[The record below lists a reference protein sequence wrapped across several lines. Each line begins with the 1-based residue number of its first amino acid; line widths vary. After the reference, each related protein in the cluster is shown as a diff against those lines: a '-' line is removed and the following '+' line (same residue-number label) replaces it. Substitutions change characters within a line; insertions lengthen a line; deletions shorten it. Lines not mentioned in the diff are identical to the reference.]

1 MPGARTLHT
10 WIPALLPI
18 HAQRQ
23 PHTGLERSRPRQSE
37 NPDRRVGHPRN
48 ADHDLERARLPHRL
62 HCCRALPRLAARPP
76 RLPGPPQKRQL
87 RQRPVLTG
95 LGPANESSSVP
106 QRSRPKLPSRLRVP
120 RPGIQQLQ
128 ELVPRH
134 SEQRPR
140 APPSATGSST
150 RRSAAHSAQN
160 RTNRPPPQV
169 SGRKPTACSPTR
181 HRSSQWSPR
190 ASPTS
195 SPTASATTNST
206 PRSACSSTNS
216 GSTSGHHQPSSRRIA
231 RRRAN
236 SLGHR

>member
-87 RQRPVLTG
+87 RQRPVLMVSDPRTRAQAY
-95 LGPANESSSVP
+95 LSVSPQTTQPPPSSSARNTTAARARSP
-106 QRSRPKLPSRLRVP
+106 TQRATSP
-120 RPGIQQLQ
+120 RSPFCDRQFD
-128 ELVPRH
+128 
-134 SEQRPR
+134 
-140 APPSATGSST
+140 ATV
-150 RRSAAHSAQN
+150 RSALGAESD
-160 RTNRPPPQV
+160 
-169 SGRKPTACSPTR
+169 K
-181 HRSSQWSPR
+181 
-190 ASPTS
+190 
-195 SPTASATTNST
+195 SPTAASLWAKADRLFTDQAPVVPMVT
-206 PRSACSSTNS
+206 PSITDFVS
-216 GSTSGHHQPSSRRIA
+216 
-231 RRRAN
+231 
-236 SLGHR
+236 HRVGDYQFNPQVGVLIDQLWVH